1 MRHRSVVNPLLVRPG
16 KMWSTFWGAL
26 SADGFYKRSDDYTDI
41 VLYKKMYGVVLAV
54 CVTALR
60 TSARVSAQFCGYL

>member
-41 VLYKKMYGVVLAV
+41 VLYKKM
-54 CVTALR
+54 
-60 TSARVSAQFCGYL
+60 